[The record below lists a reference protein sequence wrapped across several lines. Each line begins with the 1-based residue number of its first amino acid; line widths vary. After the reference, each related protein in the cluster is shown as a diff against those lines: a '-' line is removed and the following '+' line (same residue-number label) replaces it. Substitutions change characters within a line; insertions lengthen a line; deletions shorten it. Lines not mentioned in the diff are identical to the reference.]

1 MIPTIDIKETG
12 HKINVLRVINGLS
25 VRDIQDYLGFSTP
38 QAIYKWQR
46 GECLPT
52 LDNLVALAK
61 LFKVKMDDIIVLKE
75 NKK

>member
-52 LDNLVALAK
+52 IDNLVALAK
-61 LFKVKMDDIIVLKE
+61 IFHVKLDEIIVIKE
-75 NKK
+75 HI